1 MSEVTASY
9 GFPRTRR
16 LLTPGDYRQVFDNVV
31 VKAGTAE
38 IFLLARSASDQEGP
52 RVGFIISR
60 KNVRRAVARNRIKRV
75 VREHF
80 RHLPAD
86 YPKLDIIVMARKGAD
101 KLPAQSLHDA
111 VQYLFRKL
119 NKRFIGQSAHTSAS
133 Q

>member
-1 MSEVTASY
+1 MASY
-9 GFPRTRR
+9 GFPRSRR
-16 LLTPGDYRQVFDNVV
+16 LLTPGDYRQVFDQAV

-38 IFLLARSASDQEGP
+38 LFLLARSASNPDGP

-86 YPKLDIIVMARKGAD
+86 YPSLDIIVMARKGAD
-101 KLPAQSLHDA
+101 KLPAETLHDA